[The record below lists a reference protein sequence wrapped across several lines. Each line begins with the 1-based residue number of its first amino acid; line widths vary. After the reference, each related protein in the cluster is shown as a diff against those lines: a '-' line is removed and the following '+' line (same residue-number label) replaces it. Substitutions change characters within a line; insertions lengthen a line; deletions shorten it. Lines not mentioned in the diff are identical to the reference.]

1 MVVQKDE
8 GLAALIGLKTFVGKP
23 DEAIA
28 LLKGRTFSLWEGGTR
43 FNTGE
48 AWAAAHLV
56 RGRQHFAARQFN
68 DALADF
74 NTALQ
79 PPANLRAEQPG
90 GAHAAEL
97 AYWIGCVNQAL
108 DQPEAA
114 GQSWRTATATNEPA
128 GNRRGNR
135 ITALAARYFQ
145 ALAWQKLGQRDQAE
159 TIFHEL
165 VAAGIQAQK
174 PADDE
179 ANSPSRQPANLR
191 LATAHYLTGLG
202 YAGLGEKKKA
212 HTEFATALVVA
223 PDHLGAKLALAL
235 LEP

>member
-1 MVVQKDE
+1 MLE
-8 GLAALIGLKTFVGKP
+8 
-23 DEAIA
+23 
-28 LLKGRTFSLWEGGTR
+28 GRTFSLWEGGTR

-56 RGRQHFAARQFN
+56 RGRQRFAAQQFN

-74 NTALQ
+74 QIALR

-97 AYWIGCVNQAL
+97 AYWIGCVNAAL

-114 GQSWRTATATNEPA
+114 SQAWRSATATNEPA

-135 ITALAARYFQ
+135 IDVLPARYFQ
-145 ALAWQKLGQRDQAE
+145 ALAWQKLGQRDRAE
-159 TIFHEL
+159 PIFHEL
-165 VAAGIQAQK
+165 VAAGVRALQ
-174 PADDE
+174 PADEE
-179 ANSPSRQPANLR
+179 ANSPSREPANLR

-202 YAGLGEKKKA
+202 YAGLGEKGKA
-212 HTEFATALVVA
+212 HTEFSTALTLA

-235 LEP
+235 LER